1 MVLSSAETLLRV
13 INDILD
19 FSKIE
24 AGKLEIDP
32 APFELRDVLGD
43 LTKPLAVRAGE
54 KGLELVLQ
62 VAPEVPDALVA
73 DFARL
78 GQVLVNLIVNAIKFT
93 ERGEIVLR
101 VGLDSRQGVSA
112 RLRLSGTGTGLG
124 IPASKQ
130 L

>member
-1 MVLSSAETLLRV
+1 MVLSSAEALVRG
-13 INDILD
+13 IKDIRD

-54 KGLELVLQ
+54 KGLELVLPG
-62 VAPEVPDALVA
+62 VPEGPDAVVG

-78 GQVLVNLIVNAIKFT
+78 GQVLVHLIVNALKFT
-93 ERGEIVLR
+93 AAREIGLR
-101 VGLDSRQGVSA
+101 R
-112 RLRLSGTGTGLG
+112 
-124 IPASKQ
+124 
-130 L
+130 